1 MHAVERT
8 AIYIERYT
16 GAVHGAD
23 TLDWPAENNA
33 DSSVTIKA
41 CVYCILCIVA
51 VLCWTH

>member
-23 TLDWPAENNA
+23 TLD
-33 DSSVTIKA
+33 
-41 CVYCILCIVA
+41 
-51 VLCWTH
+51 